1 MSEASC
7 LAQRSEPSPA
17 ALPYYLWEAPG
28 KPVSVR
34 ISHQVVDRLDRAAVE
49 TFRSISSRGSEI
61 GGLLLGCVFPGTPA
75 VVSIDDCEPIPCDY
89 SRGPLFHLSDA
100 DEGNLQTAIL
110 RRQKEGVRVVGFFR
124 SQTRKGLALDT
135 EDLALMES
143 HFSDPQAVALLVRPF
158 ATKPSMGAIF
168 IRENGQA
175 PGEASCLEF
184 PFQSALLPA
193 SLVVPQSPSPA
204 AKTVAPDAPS
214 PPPAKP
220 ARGQVVPMTSRLRV
234 ALPVPPA
241 PQPLLPEAPPPPA
254 PAAIAEEARP
264 APPQAPP
271 RVEPPEAPAHVEAAS
286 NGAAPSAPRRMPWF
300 WGAVAAALVACSG
313 MLFVYP
319 GLLRHRGGRPT
330 IPLALRVEH
339 SAGDLLLTWNRDSD
353 AIRNARKGMLTITD
367 GDRTENTPIDPQ
379 VGSIMYTPVTA
390 DVSFHLEVTGSDN
403 SKTTSESVRV
413 LRTRPSPMPEE
424 SAKSVPTGKTG
435 AAASNAAAGP
445 AGAAAAGS
453 GEAADAEPEPAPAKL
468 ATASRPFQV
477 ASLAQRLHPALPSDT
492 PDAPGMISPAGQ
504 TGSASAGLGAIA
516 PARTAMPAPSPTET
530 RAPAPVTAP
539 QRSSQLR
546 PAELVSRK
554 APEYP
559 AIAVRTRASG
569 EVKVEAVIGVDG
581 RIKSVKALS
590 GPTLLQRAA
599 TDAVRQW
606 VYKPAMLD
614 GAAVESQTDIVL
626 TFNPK

>member
-7 LAQRSEPSPA
+7 LAQRSDSSPA
-17 ALPYYLWEAPG
+17 ASPYYLWEAPG

-61 GGLLLGCVFPGTPA
+61 GGLLLGAVLPGTPA
-75 VVSIDDCEPIPCDY
+75 VVSIDDYEPIPCDY

-100 DEGNLQTAIL
+100 DEGNLQTAL
-110 RRQKEGVRVVGFFR
+110 SRCQKEGIRVVGFFR

-135 EDLALMES
+135 EDLALMEA

-193 SLVVPQSPSPA
+193 SLMVSRSPSPA
-204 AKTVAPDAPS
+204 
-214 PPPAKP
+214 AKP

-241 PQPLLPEAPPPPA
+241 PQPLLPEAPPPA
-254 PAAIAEEARP
+254 PAAMVEEARP
-264 APPQAPP
+264 APPEVPA
-271 RVEPPEAPAHVEAAS
+271 RVEPAEQPAHVEAGS
-286 NGAAPSAPRRMPWF
+286 NGAAPSAPRRAPWL
-300 WGAVAAALVACSG
+300 WGAVAVALVACSG
-313 MLFVYP
+313 MLFLYP
-319 GLLRHRGGRPT
+319 GLLRHRGGRPA
-330 IPLALRVEH
+330 IPLTLRVEH

-353 AIRNARKGMLTITD
+353 AIRNARKGVLTITD

-379 VGSIMYTPVTA
+379 VGSIMYTPLTA

-424 SAKSVPTGKTG
+424 TAKSVPTGKAA
-435 AAASNAAAGP
+435 AAASNAGP
-445 AGAAAAGS
+445 APAVAAAAG
-453 GEAADAEPEPAPAKL
+453 GGDAAEAEPEPAPAKL

-477 ASLAQRLHPALPSDT
+477 ASLAQRLRPALPSDT
-492 PDAPGMISPAGQ
+492 PDAPGLSSPSGQ
-504 TGSASAGLGAIA
+504 TGSASINLGAIA
-516 PARTAMPAPSPTET
+516 PARTAVPAPAPTET
-530 RAPAPVTAP
+530 RAPAPASTP
-539 QRSSQLR
+539 LRSSQLR
-546 PAELVSRK
+546 PAEVVSRK

-559 AIAVRTRASG
+559 AIAMRTRASG
-569 EVKVEAVIGVDG
+569 DVQVEAVIGVDG
-581 RIKSVKALS
+581 RIKSVKAKS
-590 GPTLLQRAA
+590 GPSMLQRAA

-606 VYKPAMLD
+606 IYKPAMLD
-614 GAAVESQTDIVL
+614 GVAVESTTDVVV
-626 TFNPK
+626 TFNPAR

>member
-7 LAQRSEPSPA
+7 LAQRPDPSPA
-17 ALPYYLWEAPG
+17 ASPYYLWEAPG

-61 GGLLLGCVFPGTPA
+61 GGLLLGNVLPGTPA
-75 VVSIDDCEPIPCDY
+75 VVSIDDYELISCDY

-100 DEGNLQTAIL
+100 DEGNLQTAL
-110 RRQKEGVRVVGFFR
+110 ARCHKDGVQVVGFFR

-143 HFSDPQAVALLVRPF
+143 HFRDPQAVALLVRPF
-158 ATKPSMGAIF
+158 ATKPSMGGIF

-193 SLVVPQSPSPA
+193 SLVVPQGPSSAPKA
-204 AKTVAPDAPS
+204 VAPDAP

-234 ALPVPPA
+234 ALPAPPA
-241 PQPLLPEAPPPPA
+241 PQPPIPEAPPPA
-254 PAAIAEEARP
+254 PAATVEEARP
-264 APPQAPP
+264 AA
-271 RVEPPEAPAHVEAAS
+271 PEAPVRAEPAEEPAQEEAAS
-286 NGAAPSAPRRMPWF
+286 NSATPSAPRRKRVPWF
-300 WGAVAAALVACSG
+300 WGAVAAALLACSG
-313 MLFVYP
+313 MLVLYP
-319 GLLRHRGGRPT
+319 GVLHHRSGRPT
-330 IPLALRVEH
+330 IPLTLRVEH

-353 AIRNARKGMLTITD
+353 AIRNARKGVLTIID
-367 GDRTENTPIDPQ
+367 GDRSENTPIDPQ

-390 DVSFHLEVTGSDN
+390 DVSFHLEVTGADN

-413 LRTRPSPMPEE
+413 LRTRPSPMPAET
-424 SAKSVPTGKTG
+424 AKSVPAGKAG
-435 AAASNAAAGP
+435 AAPSNPSPSPTA
-445 AGAAAAGS
+445 AAAAGA
-453 GEAADAEPEPAPAKL
+453 GDAPEAEPDPAPTKL
-468 ATASRPFQV
+468 ATGSRPFQA
-477 ASLAQRLHPALPSDT
+477 ASLAQRLRPALASDM
-492 PDAPGMISPAGQ
+492 PDAPG
-504 TGSASAGLGAIA
+504 LGASPVQTA
-516 PARTAMPAPSPTET
+516 PASVNFGAVVPARTAMPAPAPAET
-530 RAPAPVTAP
+530 RAPAPV
-539 QRSSQLR
+539 RSSQLR
-546 PAELVSRK
+546 PPELVSRK

-559 AIAVRTRASG
+559 AIAMRTRASG

-581 RIKSVKALS
+581 RIKSARAVS

-606 VYKPAMLD
+606 VYKPAVLD
-614 GAAVESQTDIVL
+614 GVPVESQTDIVL
-626 TFNPK
+626 TFNPR